1 MPQRAK
7 LYGLTETNNSRKVSK
22 LWSKNIF
29 NSTFPV
35 SLALYMR
42 DHNIRAKYIKLRE
55 DLSTEVSEIPI
66 DELFGIV
73 GIDSDDVY
81 FDFESKYEKYNQ
93 YVPQDKPLTEK
104 EKTDLVVRR
113 KSDMTPLVPLEIKLT
128 VVPDKTTANKAV
140 EKQGSELVCRPVTT
154 KYCALSIF
162 SRLTED
168 EREQISNQFRAA
180 YKAINDWN
188 HPDNM
193 DDARRYLEQL
203 KLGFDAF
210 ERHFYEKQ
218 VPLIMQPIWRTDGQ
232 TVEINKDH
240 AFDIFVWSD
249 YAYTRLF
256 LDREFVEIKSYFEN
270 ENGEQVKKRRE
281 ELTRMARC
289 MIRVAGY
296 LYDAGRDRSNRADI
310 NMIFAKYTATK
321 QSDKDMSAPAS
332 VTFPFMTLNADPD
345 ENCLLYPRIARVALI
360 EIIKN
365 GGHKRLQPERRL
377 DQSIFF
383 TFNKIRKNR

>member
-1 MPQRAK
+1 MPQSAK
-7 LYGLTETNNSRKVSK
+7 LYGLTATNNSREASK

-42 DHNIRAKYIKLRE
+42 DQGMCAKYIKLRE
-55 DLSTEVSEIPI
+55 DLSTEVSEISI

-73 GIDSDDVY
+73 GIDSDDWY
-81 FDFESKYEKYNQ
+81 FDFESKCERYNQ

-113 KSDMTPLVPLEIKLT
+113 KSDMTSLAPLEIKLT
-128 VVPDKTTANKAV
+128 VVPDKATANKTA

-162 SRLTED
+162 SRLTAD
-168 EREQISNQFRAA
+168 ERWQVSDLLKPA
-180 YKAINDWN
+180 YTAINDWN

-193 DDARRYLEQL
+193 DDASRYLEQL
-203 KLGFDAF
+203 KSVFDTF
-210 ERHFYEKQ
+210 ERQFYEKQ
-218 VPLIMQPIWRTDGQ
+218 VPLIMQPIWRTNGQ
-232 TVEINKDH
+232 TAEINKDH

-256 LDREFVEIKSYFEN
+256 LDREFVEAKSLV
-270 ENGEQVKKRRE
+270 ENGKQVKKGRK

-310 NMIFAKYTATK
+310 NMIFARYTTTK
-321 QSDKDMSAPAS
+321 QSDKDMSVPAS
-332 VTFPFMTLNADPD
+332 VTLPFMTQNAYPD
-345 ENCLLYPRIARVALI
+345 ENCVLNPRIARIALTD
-360 EIIKN
+360 IIKN
-365 GGHKRLQPERRL
+365 GGHKKLQPERRL

-383 TFNKIRKNR
+383 TFNKMRKK